1 MTQFSLEWINE
12 QNAKR
17 LKKHAPETDA
27 QIPDAQQRQRTQ
39 PLARHGAGKAQGP
52 ECPLVRFTLRRVK
65 LLDVDAKYGSVKDLL
80 DGCTI
85 AGLIRGDKE
94 GQIRLEVE
102 QEKVGHYE
110 QEETIIFIDTC
121 NAD

>member
-1 MTQFSLEWINE
+1 MTQFTMEWANS

-17 LKKHAPETDA
+17 FKKHAPETDA
-27 QIPDAQQRQRTQ
+27 QIPDAKQRQRAQ
-39 PLARHGAGKAQGP
+39 PLACNSSGKAQGT

-85 AGLIRGDKE
+85 AGLIRGDQE

-110 QEETIIFIDTC
+110 QEETVIEIEVI
-121 NAD
+121 